1 MPFAPSV
8 TENEFKKLF
17 IEKKNSFPYFM
28 TTSHDST
35 SFARKTI
42 PAALHPFDR
51 TARPQLVKKEINK
64 KYFLLINEFKKLSGV
79 GCLLNTSFNIHG
91 EPIVNSPKD
100 ALDVFLRTN
109 LKYLLIDNILIS
121 K

>member
-1 MPFAPSV
+1 
-8 TENEFKKLF
+8 
-17 IEKKNSFPYFM
+17 M

-91 EPIVNSPKD
+91 EPIVNSPKRCSRC
-100 ALDVFLRTN
+100 VFKN
-109 LKYLLIDNILIS
+109 KS
-121 K
+121 KIFIN

>member
-1 MPFAPSV
+1 M
-8 TENEFKKLF
+8 
-17 IEKKNSFPYFM
+17 
-28 TTSHDST
+28 
-35 SFARKTI
+35 
-42 PAALHPFDR
+42 
-51 TARPQLVKKEINK
+51 
-64 KYFLLINEFKKLSGV
+64 
-79 GCLLNTSFNIHG
+79 TSFNIHG

>member
-1 MPFAPSV
+1 
-8 TENEFKKLF
+8 
-17 IEKKNSFPYFM
+17 M

-35 SFARKTI
+35 PFARKTI
-42 PAALHPFDR
+42 IYSPFDR

-64 KYFLLINEFKKLSGV
+64 NYFLLINEFKKLSGV

-91 EPIVNSPKD
+91 EPIVNSKRF
-100 ALDVFLRTN
+100 DVFLRTN